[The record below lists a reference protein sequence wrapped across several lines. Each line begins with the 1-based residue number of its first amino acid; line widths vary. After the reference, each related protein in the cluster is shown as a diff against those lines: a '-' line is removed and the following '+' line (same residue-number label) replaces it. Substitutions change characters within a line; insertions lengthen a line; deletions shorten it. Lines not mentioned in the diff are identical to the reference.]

1 MGVCLVCASL
11 KNMAKSGRSDEE
23 IMNYKNILKEHR
35 ESQALERAKAMHHRQ
50 KAIQSPEKYMCM
62 IIDGMDQKK
71 NCLPHFQRSPNDID
85 HECIVQMH
93 LVGCLSYC

>member
-35 ESQALERAKAMHHRQ
+35 ESQALERVKDIHH
-50 KAIQSPEKYMCM
+50 
-62 IIDGMDQKK
+62 
-71 NCLPHFQRSPNDID
+71 LP
-85 HECIVQMH
+85 
-93 LVGCLSYC
+93 